1 MRSISAAVGR
11 RAREVLVLT
20 AMSVVGCGTS
30 VPPPQAP
37 PSDTQPLVV
46 VTRNAATAYRLDT
59 KGVPTGPE
67 VDLIQAFAK
76 ARGVQVQWIVK
87 DSTEAVLSTLD
98 RGQAHLAAAGLTRT
112 SGRDQRFRAAGPYR
126 DITEELVCQ
135 RNALHVQSLA
145 EVPASTTIRVA
156 AGTSYVETLRR
167 LQAAEQVADFEVVN
181 HRSTERLL
189 REVAEKGGFCTVADS
204 TIVAINRRTLPHL
217 DVVTQVGKPKQLV
230 WYAAEGFDALAG
242 AAREWLASAEGRAAV
257 DAMSDRYYDYIPDF
271 DFVDLRALNRRVETR
286 LPRYKPL
293 FLKAAQQTRL
303 APDLLA
309 ALSYQESHWDP
320 EARSR
325 TGVRGLMML
334 TERTADYLG
343 VDRLDPSQAIEGG
356 ARYLAEQRDRL
367 PEHIPEPDRSYLAL
381 AAYNV
386 GRAHL
391 LDARTLA
398 RQLGRNP
405 DSWADMR
412 DILPLLTEPRYYKR
426 LKYGYARGHQP
437 VYYVQ
442 RIRNYQDVIRRH
454 F

>member
-1 MRSISAAVGR
+1 MLGITAFVRHRTAIAISF
-11 RAREVLVLT
+11 
-20 AMSVVGCGTS
+20 AMALLVGCGSS
-30 VPPPQAP
+30 VPPPKAP
-37 PSDTQPLVV
+37 PSETQPLVV
-46 VTRNAATAYRLDT
+46 VTRNAATAYRLDRQ
-59 KGVPTGPE
+59 GAPTGPE
-67 VDLIQAFAK
+67 VDLIHAFA
-76 ARGVQVQWIVK
+76 RSLGVEVRWIVK
-87 DSTEAVLSTLD
+87 DSTEAVLDTLAEG
-98 RGQAHLAAAGLTRT
+98 RAHLAAAGLTRT
-112 SGRDQRFRAAGPYR
+112 SGRDEHFVAAGPYR

-135 RNALHVQSLA
+135 RNQLHVQSLA
-145 EVPASTTIRVA
+145 EVPSSTTIRVA
-156 AGTSYVETLRR
+156 AGTSYVETLKR
-167 LQAAEQVADFEVVN
+167 LEAAEKLDGFEVATN
-181 HRSTERLL
+181 RSTERLL
-189 REVAEKGGFCTVADS
+189 REVAEDGQFCTMADS

-230 WYAAEGFDALAG
+230 WYAAADYEAVAS
-242 AAREWLASAEGRAAV
+242 AAREWLAGADGRAAT
-257 DAMSDRYYDYIPDF
+257 DAMAHRYYDYIPDF
-271 DFVDLRALNRRVETR
+271 DFVDLRALNRRVESR

-293 FLKAAQQTRL
+293 FLKAAQQSRL

-320 EARSR
+320 DARSR

-391 LDARTLA
+391 LDARRLA

-442 RIRNYQDVIRRH
+442 RIRNYRDVIRRH